1 MSSLKF
7 TYDVKTD
14 TGYLMLDN
22 PKVKIAKTVPFDC
35 GKYVDLNSR
44 KEIVGIEF
52 LGLPPQIDISAL
64 GETFNVRQTDLRK
77 IETAMK
83 EINPDQH

>member
-7 TYDVKTD
+7 TYDTKTD
-14 TGYLMLDN
+14 MGYLMLDN
-22 PKVKIAKTVPFDC
+22 PKAKITKTVPFDC

-52 LGLPPQIDISAL
+52 LGLPPCIDISAL
-64 GETFNVRQTDLRK
+64 GETFAVNPEDLRK